1 MTYKRGRNDYDTDE
15 RTRAVDSHLLY
26 ARVGDLVYDS
36 VYLVAGVVLRTEYTH
51 VVLFLMDDGC
61 PFNVPIEYVRRLA

>member
-1 MTYKRGRNDYDTDE
+1 MTYERGRNSYDRDE
-15 RTRAVDSHLLY
+15 LTRAVDSHLLY

-36 VYLVAGVVLRTEYTH
+36 VYLVAGVVLSSEHTH

-61 PFNVPIEYVRRLA
+61 PFNIPIEYVRRLA